1 MADITC
7 NVVKDL
13 LPLYVDDV
21 LSDDSKKVVDEHI
34 SACAECTDYFQKM
47 KNPVAA
53 DDSAKHSADK
63 ETLKKIRNEIRKK
76 RLITAIVTAV
86 CIAAIAG
93 GLFYGIV
100 VHENYIPYEE
110 AGLYVSDEA
119 IRSNR
124 NYYKSSGIYT
134 PDGET
139 LFMYMTTT
147 TYTELKVNGIETGWP
162 IISLTSD
169 ALTTVIED
177 DNGNRTE
184 QVCREVYYIPEQEA
198 RQLMKVMKWTD
209 DNIDEE
215 IENLKDISILIWK
228 AE

>member
-7 NVVKDL
+7 NVVRDL
-13 LPLYVDDV
+13 LPLYVDDA

-34 SACAECTDYFQKM
+34 LVCAECTDYFQKM

-63 ETLKKIRNEIRKK
+63 ETLKKIRNKIRKK

-100 VHENYIPYEE
+100 VCENYIPYEE

-124 NYYKSSGIYT
+124 DFYKSSGIYT

-147 TYTELKVNGIETGWP
+147 TYTELKGNRIETGWP
-162 IISLTSD
+162 VISLTGD
-169 ALTTVIED
+169 ALTMVVED
-177 DNGNRTE
+177 DNGNRTK
-184 QVCREVYYIPEQEA
+184 QVCREIYYIPEQNA
-198 RQLMKVMKWTD
+198 RQLMKVMKWSD
-209 DNIDEE
+209 DNVDEE
-215 IENLKDISILIWK
+215 IESLKDLSILIWK

>member
-21 LSDDSKKVVDEHI
+21 LSDDSRKVVDEHI
-34 SACAECTDYFQKM
+34 LVCAECTDYFQKM
-47 KNPVAA
+47 KNPAAA
-53 DDSAKHSADK
+53 DDSAKHTADK
-63 ETLKKIRNEIRKK
+63 ETLKKIRNKIRKK

-110 AGLYVSDEA
+110 TGLYVTDEA

-124 NYYKSSGIYT
+124 DFYKSTGIYT

-139 LFMYMTTT
+139 LFMYMNTT
-147 TYTELKVNGIETGWP
+147 TYTELKGNRIETGWP
-162 IISLTSD
+162 VISLTGD
-169 ALTTVIED
+169 ALTMVVED

-184 QVCREVYYIPEQEA
+184 QVCREIYYIPEQGA
-198 RQLMKVMKWTD
+198 RQLMKVIKWSD
-209 DNIDEE
+209 DNVDEE
-215 IENLKDISILIWK
+215 IESLKDLSILIWN